1 LQEVNYLTIKI
12 RLPYNMKKIVTLILL
27 LIIVKSA
34 CGQNLKALD
43 DQYGFRE
50 GKFEKPKESIYSLV
64 EFEKGTYATPLEI
77 LSYGEYRLRDV
88 IYRFYKGQL
97 TYIRIR
103 TTGSVNSRGVLKLLQ
118 SEYGPGN
125 QPDKNIEKYWWN
137 GQKVTM
143 SFDQDPKTNDAVI
156 IMTCN
161 KLQDLEKS
169 EKGKK
174 VR

>member
-1 LQEVNYLTIKI
+1 MTIKI
-12 RLPYNMKKIVTLILL
+12 RKSDYMKKLVLVILI
-27 LIIVKSA
+27 LIIVKAVS
-34 CGQNLKALD
+34 GQTLKTLD

-50 GKFEKPKESIYSLV
+50 GIFEKPKESIYSIV
-64 EFEKGTYATPLEI
+64 EFEKGTFATPLEI

-88 IYRFYKGQL
+88 IYRFYKNQL

-118 SEYGPGN
+118 ADFGPGE
-125 QPDKNIEKYWWN
+125 QPDKNIEKFWWT

-169 EKGKK
+169 EKGKSA
-174 VR
+174 R

>member
-1 LQEVNYLTIKI
+1 MLF
-12 RLPYNMKKIVTLILL
+12 R
-27 LIIVKSA
+27 S
-34 CGQNLKALD
+34 LD

-50 GKFEKPKESIYSLV
+50 GIFEKPKEFIYSIV
-64 EFEKGTYATPLEI
+64 EFEKGTFATPLEI

-103 TTGSVNSRGVLKLLQ
+103 TVGSVNSQGVLKLLQ
-118 SEYGPGN
+118 TDYGHGD
-125 QPDKNIEKYWWN
+125 QPDKNIEKYLWT
-137 GQKVTM
+137 GQKVAMT
-143 SFDQDPKTNDAVI
+143 FDQDPKTNDAVI

-161 KLQDLEKS
+161 KLQDLEKA

-174 VR
+174 VP